1 MNIFNIALHHLKISI
16 RDTRTLIF
24 MLAFPIVMMLV
35 LGSALSNA
43 FDNNIKIDKMQVL
56 YKEIGDTSFSPYFKE
71 FTKAAKKEDI
81 YFYKAPDKMDGKKEV
96 KQNRYDAYVEV
107 SNNGLTF
114 YGSERNSIES
124 SIVQGMLTA
133 FADKYNLVSQV
144 AKVKPD
150 QTQTVLAS
158 GTPGD
163 YVKEKSLNANKAP
176 GSMDYYAVAVT
187 TMIALYGAM
196 GASFLLRGERTRN
209 TAVRLATAPITKAEI
224 FLGKIIGSIV
234 LNLLSL
240 LLIVAVSSLLF
251 NANWGEHLGLVIVI
265 LLSEVFLAVSFG
277 LGVSYMAKTG
287 EASRTIILIVVQL
300 ASFFGGAYFKI
311 DNPDGFMKLVTNLS
325 PLTWANSAINKI
337 IYNNDLAA
345 SLQVIGLNLGVAV
358 IFLTIAIVA
367 FKRRE
372 GF

>member
-1 MNIFNIALHHLKISI
+1 MNVFNIALQLIRVSI
-16 RDTRTLIF
+16 RDRRTLIF

-43 FDNNIKIDKMQVL
+43 FDNHIKIEKMRVL
-56 YKEIGDTSFSPYFKE
+56 YKDTGSSNVAPYFE
-71 FTKAAKKEDI
+71 QFTKNVKKDNI
-81 YFYKAPDKMDGKKEV
+81 YFYKAKEKVNGKNEV
-96 KQNRYDAYVEV
+96 RENRYDAYVEV
-107 SNNGLTF
+107 SNKGIQF

-124 SIVQGMLTA
+124 SIVEGMLTA
-133 FADKYNLVSQV
+133 FADKYNLVNQV

-150 QTQTVLAS
+150 QAETVLKNAM
-158 GTPGD
+158 PD
-163 YVKEKSLNANKAP
+163 NYIKEKSLNADKAP

-187 TMIALYGAM
+187 TMISLYGAM

-209 TAVRLATAPITKAEI
+209 TAVRLATAPISKAEI

-240 LLIVAVSSLLF
+240 LLIVAVSSLVF
-251 NANWGEHLGLVIVI
+251 NANWGDHLWLVIII

-277 LGVSYMAKTG
+277 LGISYMAKTG

-311 DNPDGFMKLVTNLS
+311 DNPDGFMKLLTNLS
-325 PLTWANSAINKI
+325 PLTWANTAINKI
-337 IYNNDLAA
+337 IYNNDLGA
-345 SLQVIGLNLGVAV
+345 SMQVIGLNLGIAI
-358 IFLTIAIVA
+358 IFLSIAIIS
-367 FKRRE
+367 FRRRE